1 MEDLKFLLSHTID
14 QFDLNNITD
23 EVIKKYKKSL
33 KKGSFIYCSKEVN
46 FELNEK
52 TKIITIYF
60 KGIKYHIKT
69 KPYLL
74 YYEEKNP
81 ENLLGEVYDIEEIS
95 NFFEEIETDY
105 NFYLGNNLL
114 LNVEEIL
121 KNENCD
127 IIIKN
132 KINLFLLKK
141 FKCLN
146 KKKFFSPD
154 LKTILYEDKNEL
166 SPSPELELNY
176 LNENLNL
183 VLEKRNEFIKLIN
196 NFMNNK
202 DLNELKIFGC
212 DGIGKTMTYLYLS
225 NIYNEYKILYFNI
238 KKVTPDQDGYNLFI
252 KEIMRYFTISHEFLN
267 DSTSIETNY
276 NNYSKEMKPIEN
288 LVFNFWKELAKFLD
302 LKRGIKTLVIIDQF
316 KETQQ
321 NLNGLIELEK
331 LLLWR
336 ISRIKLLISYSIND
350 SNTEEIINYL
360 QKCSQN
366 SSEII
371 VRPKIEKIDPFEKKF
386 ENVNLN
392 NKVFYNENTDDNFFE
407 KILVLNNEYGLFTNN
422 NNINDN
428 ENDNNEDSITEDK
441 ITNIS
446 TSNINENII
455 NDFGYNRIKKKII
468 YINSLVSLEKIIE
481 EKYKKYLKIFDFNP
495 KYYVKFMNFIKK
507 QQDENID
514 NLYQKFL
521 EKVYEDIKYKIASYY
536 KRKGYNILSNE
547 TIDNL
552 IILKDLIDNKIE
564 FTSPILISYAKNFP
578 MKYIKI
584 KIKKSKDDEE
594 EQNIIDL
601 NNQFNNKKFYLD
613 YCFPFIKLILSKI
626 IYMSDN
632 NYSINFKSL
641 SGSAIGSFI
650 EQKFKRSIVF
660 EKCFS
665 DKIEL
670 RYVWNF
676 SILKEYDNKFIDQI
690 DYNNFKEIVYDE
702 NIKNLNLS
710 KIIYYIVPGSQINKS
725 LDAAI
730 LIPYTEGVYFS
741 LITLQLIKSK
751 DYKIKEKEEYEN
763 APFIAKDKFERLYKI
778 KIKNVYFYFVLPN
791 EFKTGPTI
799 KDLIK
804 KNISYILFSIQNN
817 NILEEKGDKEHILS
831 SVYELINEDSE
842 IFGNSDF
849 TEKDFGTKINSI
861 ARMELLLKKRRNQ
874 GIKISRNM
882 YENARFE
889 IFKKDKGI
897 TITNQQRNEIIKKIK
912 FFYKINYDFT
922 IKYIFKIRFKEL
934 FELKE
939 YKDLFGLFKYQK
951 TMCIYHKNFVISLDE
966 KQNNIFFL
974 IESMNEIER
983 DINSLGDSHFHYS
996 KERILLDQ
1004 AKEREI
1010 YVFKIFKLFK

>member
-276 NNYSKEMKPIEN
+276 NNYSKEMKSIEN

>member
-1 MEDLKFLLSHTID
+1 MEDLKILLSHTID

-23 EVIKKYKKSL
+23 EVLKKYKETL
-33 KKGSFIYCSKEVN
+33 KKGSFTYYSKEVN

-52 TKIITIYF
+52 TKIITINF
-60 KGIKYHIKT
+60 KGIEYHIKT
-69 KPYLL
+69 MPYLL
-74 YYEEKNP
+74 YYEEKTP
-81 ENLLGEVYDIEEIS
+81 KNLLGKVYDIEELS
-95 NFFEEIETDY
+95 KFFEEIETDY
-105 NFYLGNNLL
+105 NFYLENNLV

-132 KINLFLLKK
+132 KINLFLLNA

-146 KKKFFSPD
+146 KKKNFSPD

-202 DLNELKIFGC
+202 HENELKIYGC
-212 DGIGKTMTYLYLS
+212 NGIGKTITYLYLS

-238 KKVTPDQDGYNLFI
+238 KKITPDQDGYNLFI
-252 KEIMRYFTISHEFLN
+252 IEIMRYFTISYESLN
-267 DSTSIETNY
+267 DITSIETNY
-276 NNYSKEMKPIEN
+276 NNYSNEMKSIEN
-288 LVFNFWKELAKFLD
+288 SGFNFWKELAKFID
-302 LKRGIKTLVIIDQF
+302 QKRGVNILIIIDQF
-316 KETQQ
+316 KEIQE

-331 LLLWR
+331 LLFWR
-336 ISRIKLLISYSIND
+336 ITRVKLLISYSNND
-350 SNTEEIINYL
+350 SNTEEMINYL

-371 VRPKIEKIDPFEKKF
+371 DRPKTEKIDPFEKKF
-386 ENVNLN
+386 ENVDLN
-392 NKVFYNENTDDNFFE
+392 NQVFYNENTDDNFFE
-407 KILVLNNEYGLFTNN
+407 KIYVLNTEYGLFTNN

-428 ENDNNEDSITEDK
+428 ENDNNEDNITEDK
-441 ITNIS
+441 K
-446 TSNINENII
+446 
-455 NDFGYNRIKKKII
+455 KKKII
-468 YINSLVSLEKIIE
+468 YINSLVSLEKRIE
-481 EKYKKYLKIFDFNP
+481 EKYEKYLKIFDFNP
-495 KYYVKFMNFIKK
+495 KYYVKFMKFIKK

-514 NLYQKFL
+514 ILYQKFL

-547 TIDNL
+547 SIDNL

-594 EQNIIDL
+594 EENIIDL

-613 YCFPFIKLILSKI
+613 YCFPFIRLILSKI

-710 KIIYYIVPGSQINKS
+710 KEIYYIVPGSQINKS

-730 LIPYTEGVYFS
+730 LIPNLEGEYFS
-741 LITLQLIKSK
+741 LITLQLTKSK
-751 DYKIKEKEEYEN
+751 DYKIKEKEEYEV
-763 APFIAKDKFERLYKI
+763 ASFIAKDKFERLYKI
-778 KIKNVYFYFVLPN
+778 KIKNVYFYFVLSN
-791 EFKTGPTI
+791 EFKTEPTI

-804 KNISYILFSIQNN
+804 K
-817 NILEEKGDKEHILS
+817 
-831 SVYELINEDSE
+831 
-842 IFGNSDF
+842 
-849 TEKDFGTKINSI
+849 
-861 ARMELLLKKRRNQ
+861 
-874 GIKISRNM
+874 KIS
-882 YENARFE
+882 
-889 IFKKDKGI
+889 
-897 TITNQQRNEIIKKIK
+897 
-912 FFYKINYDFT
+912 
-922 IKYIFKIRFKEL
+922 
-934 FELKE
+934 
-939 YKDLFGLFKYQK
+939 
-951 TMCIYHKNFVISLDE
+951 IYYHQF
-966 KQNNIFFL
+966 
-974 IESMNEIER
+974 MN
-983 DINSLGDSHFHYS
+983 
-996 KERILLDQ
+996 
-1004 AKEREI
+1004 
-1010 YVFKIFKLFK
+1010 